1 MKKLS
6 FILIAL
12 ATLLVTVVPAQEK
25 KPSDT
30 PRPART
36 PSQELFLAWQAVF
49 GKVIAMAQ
57 DFPQDKYDF
66 RAQKDAR
73 TFGANLIH
81 VAADCY
87 MTLSSFTGTSMQ
99 PYENEDSL
107 LKKYATKE
115 EIVKFLSDAAR
126 AGEQVIK
133 DQGDAGL
140 SREVKY
146 PWANAMVHGSFL
158 LYGVIEHTGEHYG
171 QLVVYYRLN
180 GMIPP
185 ASRPR
190 Q

>member
-1 MKKLS
+1 MKKLT
-6 FILIAL
+6 FTLMAL
-12 ATLLVTVVPAQEK
+12 AALLVTFAPAQEK
-25 KPSDT
+25 KPADV
-30 PRPART
+30 PKPART
-36 PSQELFLAWQAVF
+36 PSQELFLGWQAVF
-49 GKVIAMAQ
+49 GKVITMAQ

-66 RAQKDAR
+66 KAQKDMR
-73 TFGANLIH
+73 TFGGNLIH

-87 MTLSSFTGTSMQ
+87 MTLSSFTGTPMQ
-99 PYENEDSL
+99 SYENEDSL

-115 EIVKFLSDAAR
+115 ETVKFLSDAAK
-126 AGEQVIK
+126 AGEKVIK

-140 SREVKY
+140 TKEVKY

-190 Q
+190 N